1 MQISLGMDKHGP
13 VFDGRAAHAAHDLV
27 QHLEEKLA
35 QEGYNDVRRE
45 LGHVLKHPTGY
56 YESRIQT
63 DNLGGESVI
72 HDGGVIYGPWLEG
85 VGSRNRSTRF
95 KGYFTF
101 RKVAQRLNSRSE
113 LIARVIVPRYLR
125 RMN

>member
-1 MQISLGMDKHGP
+1 MQISLRVDKDGP
-13 VFDGRAAHAAHDLV
+13 VFNGRAQRAAHEMVEHI
-27 QHLEEKLA
+27 EEEIA
-35 QEGYNDVRRE
+35 QQGYNDVRRE
-45 LGHVLKHPTGY
+45 LGRVLKHPTGY

-63 DNLGGESVI
+63 DNLGGDTVV

-85 VGSRNRSTRF
+85 VGSRNRTTRF

-113 LIARVIVPRYLR
+113 LIARAIVPRYLR